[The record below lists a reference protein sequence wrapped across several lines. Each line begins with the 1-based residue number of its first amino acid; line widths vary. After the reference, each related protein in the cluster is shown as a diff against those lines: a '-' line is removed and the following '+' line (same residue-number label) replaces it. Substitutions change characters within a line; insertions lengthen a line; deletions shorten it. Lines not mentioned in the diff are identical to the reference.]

1 MVFVIQGTQRGD
13 EGKGKI
19 TDYIAQ
25 KMDIVCRFQGGNNAG
40 HSIVVNGNR
49 YALSSLPSGIISSNI
64 TNIIANGCV
73 VNPDALIKE
82 ISTLKEKGINK
93 FNLLISNKAHIIM
106 PYHIDLDGAYEV
118 LLGNESIGTTKKGIG
133 PCYMD
138 KASRIGIRF
147 GDLLEPEYL
156 KKRLTTA
163 LIIKNKELEMCNKP
177 TYKFE
182 DLYSHLLELAKILKP
197 HIVDTSIVL
206 NEAINDKKQI
216 LFEGAQ
222 GTMLCL
228 ENGTYPFV
236 TSSSPIASSVPLNAG
251 ISPKNIDKVIGI
263 VKAYTTRV
271 GEGPFVTEL
280 HDKVADNI
288 RELGHEYGVVTHRPR
303 RVGYLDLVVV
313 KQACRLGG
321 IDYLAMMLVD
331 VLTGI
336 KPLKICVSYEL
347 DGKIIDYV
355 PSTISEVTR
364 CKPIYKDFCGRD
376 EDISNINNF
385 YNLPKE
391 CQNYLNF
398 IEEYLKTP
406 IAFVSVGPEREKT
419 IIKKDTF

>member
-1 MVFVIQGTQRGD
+1 MVFVIQGTQWGD

-40 HSIVVNGNR
+40 HSIVVDGVR
-49 YALSSLPSGIISSNI
+49 YALSSLPSGIISPKI
-64 TNIIANGCV
+64 TNVIANGCV

-82 ISTLKEKGINK
+82 INTLKEKGITQ
-93 FNLLISNKAHIIM
+93 FNLFISNKAHIIM
-106 PYHIDLDGAYEV
+106 PYHIDLDGAYET
-118 LLGNESIGTTKKGIG
+118 LLGEESIGTTKKGIG

-138 KASRIGIRF
+138 KASRIGLRF

-156 KKRLTTA
+156 KKRLSTA
-163 LIIKNKELEMCNKP
+163 LIIKNKELEMVNKP
-177 TYKFE
+177 PYKFE
-182 DLYSHLLELAKILKP
+182 DLYEHLLEIGKKLKS
-197 HIVDTSIVL
+197 HIIDTSMFL
-206 NEAINDKKQI
+206 NQAIEDKKQI

-228 ENGTYPFV
+228 DNGTYPFV

-251 ISPKNIDKVIGI
+251 ISPKDINKVVGI

-280 HDKVADNI
+280 HDKMGDKI

-331 VLTGI
+331 VLTNI
-336 KPLKICVSYEL
+336 QPLKICVAYEL

-364 CKPIYKDFCGRD
+364 CKPIYKDFAGWT
-376 EDISNINNF
+376 EDITNVTKFSE
-385 YNLPKE
+385 LPIE

-398 IEEYLKTP
+398 IEDFLKTK

-419 IIKKDTF
+419 IIKKDIF